1 MNQIKINKI
10 AIMGSGAVGT
20 YFGCMLTKAGLDVV
34 FIARGEHFKKLSSFG
49 VSVKSFWD
57 NFVIPVNVT
66 NSPDLVGEVDLVL
79 YCVKTYS
86 NKIAIKEMC
95 PLVGNKT
102 IILTIQNGISSA
114 DQISKVYGWE
124 NLLEGS
130 TYIES
135 SRENPGTVTQTG
147 ETALIRF
154 GHRKKSFKFLSNV
167 KELLSVQGIQS
178 EISND
183 IESVLWSKLILVGA
197 IGSIMASTRSTFLEI
212 LDSPYGMSICE
223 RMMKEIYLAAE
234 SKGVLLPNDL
244 IEENLRY
251 LLKDKDNIQSSLQQ
265 DIFSGNPLELDD
277 LMGAAL
283 IIGKNNG
290 IDMPVCES
298 FYTVLYNSI
307 NGN

>member
-1 MNQIKINKI
+1 MNRIEIKKI
-10 AIMGSGAVGT
+10 VIMGSGAVGT
-20 YFGCMLTKAGLDVV
+20 YFGSMLSKAGLDVV
-34 FIARGEHFKKLSSFG
+34 FIARGEHLKKLSSSG

-57 NFVIPVNVT
+57 NFVIPVNAID
-66 NSPDLVGEVDLVL
+66 SPDFVGEVDLIL

-86 NKIAIKEMC
+86 NKIAIKEMS

-114 DQISKVYGWE
+114 DQISKEYGWE

-130 TYIES
+130 TYIEV

-154 GHRKKSFKFLSNV
+154 GHRKNTFKYLNSV
-167 KELLSVQGIQS
+167 KEVLSVKGIQI

-197 IGSIMASTRSTFLEI
+197 IGPIMASTRSSFVDI
-212 LDSPYGMSICE
+212 LDSPYGKSICE
-223 RMMKEIYLAAE
+223 KMMQEIYLVAK
-234 SKGVLLPNDL
+234 SKGVFLPSDL
-244 IEENLRY
+244 VEKNLNY
-251 LLKDKDNIQSSLQQ
+251 LLKDKENIQSSLQQ
-265 DIFSGNPLELDD
+265 DILSGKPLELDD

-283 IIGKNNG
+283 KIGKNNG

-307 NGN
+307 NVE